1 MVGGAIDILGDIEP
15 AAAIVGD
22 GLHRDIGDGQA
33 AGHHTAN
40 GVGGVVGQQLR
51 GIPLAS
57 REECSLQSPDAA
69 GGCDLEPGSLVHIS
83 RSAHASVGQYQI
95 LLGFAVLQTVRRVAR
110 HCPQLVVSGGGIC
123 PSHSTVPSGQALAIN
138 SQGVVAAGVIDE
150 LNGAGLGN
158 GGQPGEVCLHGPLRV
173 AVRRNAV
180 IAVGQRRIGVLVQ
193 HHNSIRW
200 LIDMQAAVHAD
211 LHIAGV
217 SAEIGHGPAGNAVL
231 LGGIA
236 GHRLLGRGVVQL
248 TALGV
253 DGLDQLGLALVFETA
268 QLFEGTEH
276 YAGGAT
282 AAVAAVGAAENT
294 GAVVYTAAPQHI
306 AQRHGVVVQIKGGDG
321 GFQVVQ
327 QIRIGVGLP
336 VVLLGLGELLR
347 IIVAHAAP
355 VGVEVAA
362 VAGGVFFVDVV
373 GVGLVQLVAHVAVE
387 GAFLELLQPLDKAQR
402 RPGVAGEHI
411 DAVGRAAAISLDGGD
426 IAGIRA
432 VARLVVLAQVA
443 QPGARPVFAGG
454 QQCGGQQAQHQHSG
468 QHDRSSSFYS
478 FHHKHPAFISY
489 W

>member
-1 MVGGAIDILGDIEP
+1 
-15 AAAIVGD
+15 
-22 GLHRDIGDGQA
+22 
-33 AGHHTAN
+33 
-40 GVGGVVGQQLR
+40 
-51 GIPLAS
+51 
-57 REECSLQSPDAA
+57 
-69 GGCDLEPGSLVHIS
+69 
-83 RSAHASVGQYQI
+83 
-95 LLGFAVLQTVRRVAR
+95 
-110 HCPQLVVSGGGIC
+110 
-123 PSHSTVPSGQALAIN
+123 
-138 SQGVVAAGVIDE
+138 
-150 LNGAGLGN
+150 
-158 GGQPGEVCLHGPLRV
+158 
-173 AVRRNAV
+173 
-180 IAVGQRRIGVLVQ
+180 
-193 HHNSIRW
+193 
-200 LIDMQAAVHAD
+200 MQAAVHTD

-231 LGGIA
+231 HGGIA
-236 GHRLLGRGVVQL
+236 GHRLLGRGVVQSA
-248 TALGV
+248 ALIV

-276 YAGGAT
+276 YAGGAA
-282 AAVAAVGAAENT
+282 AAVAAVGAAENA

-306 AQRHGVVVQIKGGDG
+306 AQRHGVVVQIKGRDG

-327 QIRIGVGLP
+327 QIRVGVGLP

-402 RPGVAGEHI
+402 RSGVAGEHI
-411 DAVGRAAAISLDGGD
+411 DAVGCAAQVAVHRGD

-432 VARLVVLAQVA
+432 VARLVVLAQIA